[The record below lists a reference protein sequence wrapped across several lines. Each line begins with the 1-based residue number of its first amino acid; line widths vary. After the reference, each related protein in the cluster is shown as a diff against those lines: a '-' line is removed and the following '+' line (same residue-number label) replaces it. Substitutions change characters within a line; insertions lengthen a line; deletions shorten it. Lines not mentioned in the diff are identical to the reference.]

1 MSSVNYDEVLRKYEE
16 RYESA
21 VEENSAVAEQEAE
34 AIARIEKA
42 RLKEH
47 IASDDYYEVNELMKD
62 KAYVTDCLRGY
73 INDVEVVSHYRK
85 KLAEIEA
92 ELDEYAERLVD

>member
-1 MSSVNYDEVLRKYEE
+1 MNYDEVLRKYEE
-16 RYESA
+16 RYALA